1 MLSIAKIIVV
11 EEDEALLAL
20 EQLHLLKEGFEVIE
34 LKSIKNV
41 ENYLSEANLL
51 VMDRE
56 LAAIDGIDFVEYL
69 REKGFDI
76 PIVLISDKNSD
87 EQIEQAFLA
96 GCDDYIR
103 KPVKIKELICRIK
116 SILKRTLKLQ
126 HGRLS
131 YRDITL
137 DLNARQCF
145 VEERPVELTKLE
157 FDLLS
162 FFIKNRN
169 SILERDYILEKV
181 WHDTETKKRTVNVRI
196 NRLIKKI
203 DPHNTKNYF
212 TAVRGIGYKFG

>member
-1 MLSIAKIIVV
+1 MISIAKVIIV
-11 EEDEALLAL
+11 EEDEELLAL

-41 ENYLSEANLL
+41 ESYLSEAHLL
-51 VMDRE
+51 LLDRE
-56 LAAIDGIDFVEYL
+56 LSAIDGVDFVEYL
-69 REKGFDI
+69 RKKGYDI
-76 PIVLISDKNSD
+76 PIIIVSDKCSED
-87 EQIEQAFLA
+87 DIEQGFIA
-96 GCDDYIR
+96 GCDDYIS

-116 SILKRTLKLQ
+116 SLLKRTLKLQ

-131 YRDITL
+131 YRDIIL
-137 DLNARQCF
+137 DLNTRQCYIDESC
-145 VEERPVELTKLE
+145 VDLTKLE

-181 WHDTETKKRTVNVRI
+181 WNDTETKKRTVNVRI

-203 DPHNTKNYF
+203 DPDNTKNYF
-212 TAVRGIGYKFG
+212 TAIRGIGYKFG